1 MDSSLTVSHHSFM
14 TSDAGTTSTTS
25 YLARHEGQIV
35 YEVAGQ
41 GPLIVL
47 VPDMGDLLATYRF
60 LAPQLRR
67 AAYRV
72 AECDLRGHGDSDVTF
87 SGYGDEETASDLVAL
102 IDELSG
108 PAVVAGNSMGAAAAV
123 LAAADRPDLVVGLV
137 LVGPFLR
144 DRASSFIGRFVLR
157 LALSQLLAA
166 TTWRAYMPK
175 LYAGRRPDD
184 FEEYRD
190 KVVAS
195 LRRPGYA
202 KAFSMTARGGHRRV
216 AERLGEVA
224 VPSLV
229 VMGEKDPDFA
239 DPRLEADW
247 IAKSLGSAIT
257 MVPRAGHYPQS
268 QQPETTTESE
278 LGFLV
283 KVHGGA

>member
-123 LAAADRPDLVVGLV
+123 LAAADRPDLVVGPCASW
-137 LVGPFLR
+137 PFPSRSRLELHRPLR
-144 DRASSFIGRFVLR
+144 APLGAQPAPGGDHMAR
-157 LALSQLLAA
+157 L
-166 TTWRAYMPK
+166 
-175 LYAGRRPDD
+175 
-184 FEEYRD
+184 
-190 KVVAS
+190 
-195 LRRPGYA
+195 YA
-202 KAFSMTARGGHRRV
+202 KA
-216 AERLGEVA
+216 LC
-224 VPSLV
+224 
-229 VMGEKDPDFA
+229 
-239 DPRLEADW
+239 
-247 IAKSLGSAIT
+247 
-257 MVPRAGHYPQS
+257 RATP
-268 QQPETTTESE
+268 
-278 LGFLV
+278 
-283 KVHGGA
+283 